1 MSDRDETPE
10 AWEVAMAEDGYP
22 SYRSWR
28 PIPADARE
36 QLLATDGHPRRIAL
50 NEPTRRAA

>member
-10 AWEVAMAEDGYP
+10 AWEVAMAEDGYV

-28 PIPADARE
+28 PTRPADARE
-36 QLLATDGHPRRIAL
+36 QLLAEAGHTTTAP
-50 NEPTRRAA
+50 RRAA